1 MLTSLSHRLRRLVD
15 AALGRAEPGAPVPA
29 DVSPVMSKVSLRIVR
44 DGEAPPAD
52 RDIAIRVSAGSSV
65 GASAFV
71 AGQGA
76 RIYSLDAFRTARPS
90 RRPGAA
96 A

>member
-1 MLTSLSHRLRRLVD
+1 MLDR
-15 AALGRAEPGAPVPA
+15 ALGHAEIAGACA
-29 DVSPVMSKVSLRIVR
+29 SDISPVMTKVSLRIVR

-52 RDIAIRVSAGSSV
+52 RDTAIRAAAGSAV

-76 RIYSLDAFRTARPS
+76 RLYSLDAFRAAKPS